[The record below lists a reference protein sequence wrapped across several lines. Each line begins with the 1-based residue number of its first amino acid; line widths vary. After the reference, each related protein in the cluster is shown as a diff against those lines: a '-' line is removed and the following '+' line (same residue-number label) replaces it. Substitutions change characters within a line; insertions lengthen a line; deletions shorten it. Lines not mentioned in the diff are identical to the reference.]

1 AGRGPAPRRAAD
13 RRRHHPVQFRGQPQA
28 QGACGQGRWRS
39 GRGCLAGVRPR
50 LRGRA
55 AGGQAQLRAG
65 APGRRLTRPPTRQG
79 AAGMDAGTANE
90 ATPELEEGELSL
102 AGAAT
107 KDVLFLVFM
116 QVPVWL
122 LVMLLV
128 AWPMKA
134 MGTPLPAIPEL
145 MLVMLLT
152 AVIACHYRCRITAT
166 DMALANAALRRLP
179 TWGWIVLGVL
189 AMEVM
194 DFVVLRVSEWAGQP
208 LVASNHAPIVEAMG
222 ASPWLAWLSVCVL
235 GPVAEELAFRRLLF
249 GRFLRAGR
257 PWLGLV
263 LTSVLFACMHEV
275 PGFSEGP
282 WWATGLLWIAYLN
295 AGAVFAGLYWRTGT
309 LWA

>member
-1 AGRGPAPRRAAD
+1 
-13 RRRHHPVQFRGQPQA
+13 
-28 QGACGQGRWRS
+28 
-39 GRGCLAGVRPR
+39 
-50 LRGRA
+50 
-55 AGGQAQLRAG
+55 
-65 APGRRLTRPPTRQG
+65 
-79 AAGMDAGTANE
+79 MDAGTANE
-90 ATPELEEGELSL
+90 ATPELEEDELSL

-134 MGTPLPAIPEL
+134 MGTPLPEIPEL
-145 MLVMLLT
+145 MLVTLLT

-295 AGAVFAGLYWRTGT
+295 AGAVFAGLYWRTGS
-309 LWA
+309 LWAPILAHMAGNALAMW